1 MAATDFAAVEERL
14 AEKSVAGEYGIF
26 TRAGLLLA
34 VIGVVLFGMAVMGEG
49 SHRAWQTFHVN
60 WLFWTGIT
68 GGSLALTAVHKI
80 TNAKWSGVIIRFSQ
94 AASAMI
100 PVSLIGL
107 VLILT
112 LGYHD
117 VYGHM
122 AEELHGL
129 SAGKAMWLSKPWMA
143 TRLVVGLALLYWI
156 GAQLIKCDLLPD
168 LKLAR
173 NKVSDSRQ
181 ARYDKMLQGYD
192 PERTHERTYR
202 LAAVYAVVYAMV
214 FSIVAFDGIMALQPH
229 WFSNLLGGWYF
240 MGSFL
245 GAHTLLALL
254 MLFGVKAVGL
264 REYISAKQRH
274 DLGMLCFGFTVF
286 WAYLMWAQF
295 LVIWYG
301 NLPEETG
308 FVFSRLWGEWRNIG
322 AMVFVGMFVIP
333 FTGLLAVGP
342 KKTPATLGL
351 FTAISFCALW
361 LERYLLVIPSV
372 SATNTPTFGL
382 PELGPTLAF
391 LGLFL
396 VSYGWFAKT
405 YPMVSPRLA
414 LITLEREQG
423 HH

>member
-1 MAATDFAAVEERL
+1 MAAVDLSAVRDRL
-14 AEKSVAGEYGIF
+14 AAKSVTGDYGIF
-26 TRAGLLLA
+26 LPIGLVLALAGSALFVLSLL
-34 VIGVVLFGMAVMGEG
+34 GEG

-80 TNAKWSGVIIRFSQ
+80 TNAKWSGVILRFSQ
-94 AASAMI
+94 ATSAMI

-107 VLILT
+107 ALIFT

-117 VYGHM
+117 IYGHM
-122 AEELHGL
+122 EEELHGL
-129 SAGKAMWLSKPWMA
+129 AAGKALWLSKPWMIA
-143 TRLVVGLALLYWI
+143 RLGLGLALLYWL
-156 GAQLIKCDLLPD
+156 GAQLVKCDLLPD
-168 LKLAR
+168 LALAKD
-173 NKVSDSRQ
+173 KVSDGRK
-181 ARYDKMLQGYD
+181 ARYEKMLHGYD
-192 PERTHERTYR
+192 ADRNHTRTYR
-202 LAAVYAVVYAMV
+202 LAAVFAVTYAMV
-214 FSIVAFDGIMALQPH
+214 FTMVAFDGIMALQPH

-245 GAHTLLALL
+245 GAHTLLAML

-264 REYISAKQRH
+264 QEYVSVKQRH
-274 DLGMLCFGFTVF
+274 DLGKLCFGFTVF
-286 WAYLMWAQF
+286 WTYLMWAQF

-308 FVFSRLWGEWRNIG
+308 FVFSRLWGEWRNVG
-322 AMVFVGMFVIP
+322 AAVFFGMFVIP

-342 KKTPATLGL
+342 KKTPATLAI
-351 FTAISFCALW
+351 FTGISFCSLW

-372 SATNTPTFGL
+372 SATNTPTFGI

-391 LGLFL
+391 LGLFFL
-396 VSYGWFAKT
+396 SYGWFART